1 MRGEIRLELSRP
13 SDISKDGRI
22 SEWSE
27 RIILGSIPFDDEL
40 VEIYPPSGPD
50 IEINIRRK
58 A

>member
-1 MRGEIRLELSRP
+1 MEQLY
-13 SDISKDGRI
+13 KDGKI

-27 RIILGSIPFDDEL
+27 RIILGSIPFDDDL

-50 IEINIRRK
+50 IEIDIRRK